1 MADLTSLMRRLAA
14 PFDTSPHRRLVMDV
28 TLRLTV
34 LFITIALYVV
44 VARATYNRGE
54 LLLGSLLALAGFVA
68 FTSAV
73 DRLMRLTGGR
83 DHPSVVARSA
93 EHAPHAPHTAGS
105 SHDPEV
111 LASLLLAHA
120 RPHDGI
126 LTLADAT
133 ACLVRELGPV
143 PLPRVVN
150 ALEALVRH
158 QAIVPDFDEATD
170 QRCWRFPLTP
180 SAARLPEAS
189 MQQEPRDR

>member
-1 MADLTSLMRRLAA
+1 MADLTSLLQRLVGL
-14 PFDTSPHRRLVMDV
+14 FDTSPHRRLVMDV
-28 TLRLTV
+28 TFRLTV

-44 VARATYNRGE
+44 VARVTYNRGE

-93 EHAPHAPHTAGS
+93 EHAPHAAGS

-120 RPHDGI
+120 RPLDGI

-133 ACLVRELGPV
+133 VCLVREVGPV

-170 QRCWRFPLTP
+170 QRCWRFPRAP

>member
-1 MADLTSLMRRLAA
+1 MADLTSLMRRLVA
-14 PFDTSPHRRLVMDV
+14 PFETSPHRRLVMGV

-34 LFITIALYVV
+34 LFITIILWVLL
-44 VARATYNRGE
+44 ARRTVYGGE
-54 LLLGSLLALAGFVA
+54 VIVGSFLALAGFVA

-93 EHAPHAPHTAGS
+93 EHAPHAAGS

-120 RPHDGI
+120 RPHNGI

-133 ACLVRELGPV
+133 ACLVREVGPV

-170 QRCWRFPLTP
+170 QRCWRFPRTP